1 MKYVCHYFPQ
11 MVAVVEAWML
21 LCILI
26 ARGNLNY
33 ACAKGSLNAKPEL
46 IVLMS
51 HCDLLLLISLNS

>member
-11 MVAVVEAWML
+11 IVAVVEAWML
-21 LCILI
+21 LGILT
-26 ARGNLNY
+26 ARGNLND

-51 HCDLLLLISLNS
+51 HCDLLLLISING